1 MISAGGAC
9 IDVVTENDVVRV
21 LPNLRTLWLMKS
33 PSGVLETNSSSREKI
48 GTTAEDEAALGLAG
62 MVISEVAM
70 KVAEDPTLSQHGN
83 NFSVSSR
90 VPQVLDVAPNCR
102 QLARS
107 IQLSTSPDHGSSPID
122 SVCAVFLH
130 NIHRVVFH
138 CV

>member
-70 KVAEDPTLSQHGN
+70 KVAMMLAIKTATNATVVCIAMLGRRRTRL
-83 NFSVSSR
+83 VLWGRRR
-90 VPQVLDVAPNCR
+90 VMLVRRASTALCRRSHVLNAR
-102 QLARS
+102 QGR
-107 IQLSTSPDHGSSPID
+107 
-122 SVCAVFLH
+122 
-130 NIHRVVFH
+130 
-138 CV
+138 